1 MRVRQH
7 HISRGVWLLALACLA
22 AAIGAEGGRWR
33 PQLDVL
39 ADLTPIWGALAA
51 LCGMVGAL
59 HASALRPT
67 TLAASAAAVAL
78 AVTLVAPELTRPIP
92 RAEPGDQCRRLRVIQ
107 LNLGGSSVPD
117 ARRVAL
123 WLADKAPDVIFLD
136 DWDPAIRAELLALGF
151 AWAKGTAH
159 TAIAARGALGRQP
172 PGVPPAWSVK
182 TAPDMAQASLGTG
195 ADTIELVAAHPERP
209 VGGNLGEVSVV
220 VAGLARLIRMYPSAD
235 RLILAGDINRTPWSF
250 ALRRLDRS
258 LPLQRVDRAAFTW
271 PARIGASDWPAAILP
286 LDHVYAG
293 SAWRLVNAGVGP
305 SVGATHRPLV
315 VDLEDCSER

>member
-1 MRVRQH
+1 
-7 HISRGVWLLALACLA
+7 
-22 AAIGAEGGRWR
+22 
-33 PQLDVL
+33 
-39 ADLTPIWGALAA
+39 
-51 LCGMVGAL
+51 
-59 HASALRPT
+59 
-67 TLAASAAAVAL
+67 
-78 AVTLVAPELTRPIP
+78 
-92 RAEPGDQCRRLRVIQ
+92 
-107 LNLGGSSVPD
+107 
-117 ARRVAL
+117 
-123 WLADKAPDVIFLD
+123 
-136 DWDPAIRAELLALGF
+136 
-151 AWAKGTAH
+151 
-159 TAIAARGALGRQP
+159 
-172 PGVPPAWSVK
+172 
-182 TAPDMAQASLGTG
+182 
-195 ADTIELVAAHPERP
+195 
-209 VGGNLGEVSVV
+209 LGEVSVV